1 MVNLVH
7 RQHVVSNFYLR
18 GFADDRK
25 QVRRVELPGDR
36 RYNVATNNA
45 SVIKDFYTITLP
57 DGTRSDAFERM
68 FSGIEDVASSAL
80 RAVVSEG
87 VWPLVGKRRE
97 ALAAWAALQHL
108 RSEGVRNSQV
118 QMQAQMIRLVVGVSG
133 KEALRELISHAEG
146 RDVDDVE
153 LDAEWADLTK
163 PSGPDLIPD
172 PVQHLRMLV
181 DLWAPTIKQ
190 MMARIWTL
198 VRFQRRCLIT
208 SDHPVSLAVGQN
220 YPKYRG
226 VGLVTAEAFVLP
238 LSRRVGLMMG
248 RIDGQAVPELE
259 LSGTTK
265 LARSFVHET
274 IRGARRYLY
283 HHPDDD
289 PLAGLD
295 LPDPSSQ
302 EWGDIGEDWIREEG
316 LFGDFRE
323 NPSRK
328 KQMKA
333 LRSMKSGRSG
343 RGMTIMDLT
352 WPIPNRRTNI
362 RRPQ

>member
-25 QVRRVELPGDR
+25 QVRRVELPGDK

-45 SVIKDFYTITLP
+45 SVVKDFYTITLP

-80 RAVVSEG
+80 RAVVAEG
-87 VWPLVGKRRE
+87 VWPLVGERRE

-133 KEALRELISHAEG
+133 KEALRELISRAEG

-172 PVQHLRMLV
+172 PAQHL
-181 DLWAPTIKQ
+181 K
-190 MMARIWTL
+190 
-198 VRFQRRCLIT
+198 RF
-208 SDHPVSLAVGQN
+208 
-220 YPKYRG
+220 
-226 VGLVTAEAFVLP
+226 
-238 LSRRVGLMMG
+238 
-248 RIDGQAVPELE
+248 
-259 LSGTTK
+259 
-265 LARSFVHET
+265 ARSGDMVVVHH
-274 IRGARRYLY
+274 R
-283 HHPDDD
+283 D
-289 PLAGLD
+289 
-295 LPDPSSQ
+295 
-302 EWGDIGEDWIREEG
+302 
-316 LFGDFRE
+316 
-323 NPSRK
+323 
-328 KQMKA
+328 
-333 LRSMKSGRSG
+333 
-343 RGMTIMDLT
+343 
-352 WPIPNRRTNI
+352 
-362 RRPQ
+362 RPQWRRNEKGRWWVWRIRWMPRSAAAMTSSRVSPARLASSTPLRLDHSGSTGLSSGA